1 MFETSSVMIGYERR
15 TAMKKS
21 RVHRF
26 VIALVVI
33 TMVFA
38 TSPAFA
44 AKKVLIKLQQA
55 YASVL
60 PCLGINPVWWA
71 EQLKEISDGV
81 INIKIYEPGKLVA
94 PFEILDAVSA
104 GKIDAGIAADG
115 FFAGKIPAG
124 QVFSSIPFGPEAD
137 EYLAWYYHGNGAK
150 LHQWA
155 YDETGFNVK
164 MMPVTMIVPETAGW
178 FKEPI
183 KSVDDL
189 KGVKMRF
196 YGLGGQAMQK
206 LGMSITVMPGGE
218 LFAALEK
225 GVIDAT
231 EFSMPTIDQRLGFYK
246 LVKYNYFPGWHQQA
260 TIIPVFF
267 NKDKWNSLTK
277 LQQKQI
283 EITAMASVMNAIAQ
297 GEAEQGPIIKEN
309 IEKRGVKNMYWS
321 DEMLE
326 TYRKVWEEV
335 AAEQVATDPIFR
347 KCFEDLQA
355 FRSEYKYW
363 QGLGFLPRN
372 CKK

>member
-1 MFETSSVMIGYERR
+1 
-15 TAMKKS
+15 MKKS
-21 RVHRF
+21 RVRLF
-26 VIALVVI
+26 VIALIVI

-55 YASVL
+55 YSASL
-60 PCLGINPVWWA
+60 PILGINVTWWA
-71 EQLKEISDGV
+71 DQLKEISGGI
-81 INIKIYEPGKLVA
+81 INVKIYEPKKLVA
-94 PFEILDAVSA
+94 PFEILDAVSD
-104 GKIDAGIAADG
+104 GKVDAGVAGDG

-155 YDETGFNVK
+155 YDESGFNVK
-164 MMPVTMIVPETAGW
+164 VMPVTMIVPETAGW
-178 FKEPI
+178 FKAPI

-189 KGVKMRF
+189 KGMKMRF
-196 YGLGGQAMQK
+196 YGLGGQVMQK

-231 EFSMPTIDQRLGFYK
+231 EFSMPSIDQRLGFYK

-267 NKDKWNSLTK
+267 NKDKWNKLTK
-277 LQQKQI
+277 TQQKQI

-309 IEKRGVKNMYWS
+309 VEKRGVINEYWS
-321 DEMLE
+321 DDMLALFKK
-326 TYRKVWEEV
+326 TWEEV
-335 AAEQVATDPIFR
+335 AAEQVAKDPIFK
-347 KCFEDLQA
+347 KCFDDLQA
-355 FRSEYKYW
+355 FRVDYKYW
-363 QGLGFLPRN
+363 QSLGFLPRN
-372 CKK
+372 CGK

>member
-1 MFETSSVMIGYERR
+1 
-15 TAMKKS
+15 MKKS
-21 RVHRF
+21 RVHLF
-26 VIALVVI
+26 VIALIVI

-55 YASVL
+55 YSSVL
-60 PCLGINPVWWA
+60 PCLGINPAWWA
-71 EQLKEISDGV
+71 DQLKEISGGT
-81 INIKIYEPGKLVA
+81 INVKIYEPKKLVA

-104 GKIDAGIAADG
+104 GKVDAGVAGDG
-115 FFAGKIPAG
+115 FFAGKMPAG

-155 YDETGFNVK
+155 YDESGFNVK
-164 MMPVTMIVPETAGW
+164 VMPVTMIVPETAGW

-189 KGVKMRF
+189 KGMKMRF
-196 YGLGGQAMQK
+196 YGLGGQIMQK
-206 LGMSITVMPGGE
+206 LGMSITVMPSGE

-260 TIIPVFF
+260 TIIPVYF

-283 EITAMASVMNAIAQ
+283 EITALASMMNAIAQ

-309 IEKRGVKNMYWS
+309 VEKRGVKNMYWS
-321 DEMLE
+321 DEMLG
-326 TYRKVWEEV
+326 TFKKIWKEV
-335 AAEQVATDPIFR
+335 AAEQVAKDPIFK

-355 FRSEYKYW
+355 FRAEYAYW